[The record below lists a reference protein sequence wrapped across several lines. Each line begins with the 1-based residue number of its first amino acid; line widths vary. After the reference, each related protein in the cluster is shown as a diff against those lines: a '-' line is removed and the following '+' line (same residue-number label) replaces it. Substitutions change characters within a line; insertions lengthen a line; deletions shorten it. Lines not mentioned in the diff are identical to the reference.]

1 MFYTSV
7 KRIGNQIALRY
18 IHNGVRDQKRIDFE
32 PTLFVTD
39 RKSKTHKTL
48 KGTPVSPKKFG
59 SISEANDFAKQMK
72 DCDTDILHGH
82 TDWEMLYLHE
92 AFPEIPEF
100 DFSLIKSYFLDI
112 EVDARSGFPK
122 PEEAKDPINA
132 ITVYDNN
139 KETFDTFLS

>member
-112 EVDARSGFPK
+112 EVDTSKF
-122 PEEAKDPINA
+122 
-132 ITVYDNN
+132 VYDKN
-139 KETFDTFLS
+139 KKIKVRKIQKDTK